1 MGRMRALMQVSFVTK
16 AHFEEAMAH
25 ARRSVPESA
34 IQQYESYV
42 QSMKQSTGEA
52 RNFKFDDVLEESG
65 SDGDGEEASEDLYD

>member
-1 MGRMRALMQVSFVTK
+1 MTQVSFVTK
-16 AHFEEAMAH
+16 EHFQEAMAH

-52 RNFKFDDVLEESG
+52 RNFKFDDELAKSN
-65 SDGDGEEASEDLYD
+65 SNDSEDLYD